1 MTREFFIPGSC
12 SSFQSALPH
21 DAAVRFQEV
30 QLISPQVVMGKK
42 LSLCSASHWITT
54 VMLLTGC
61 WGFFSARTDAAPT
74 QSHIPNKFTRKL
86 QRTCAASS
94 CRFLID
100 TMHRLGN
107 AAGCK
112 HMQIFN
118 FFLNNPS
125 ATSCHVHLQSKRLGR
140 GPCFV

>member
-1 MTREFFIPGSC
+1 MTRDFLSP
-12 SSFQSALPH
+12 ALV
-21 DAAVRFQEV
+21 AVFKVRCHMTRPCGFRKCNW
-30 QLISPQVVMGKK
+30 SPLRWWWEKK

-86 QRTCAASS
+86 QRTCAVSS